1 MIHPITLG
9 PHRSNL
15 TTTLELEDWVWDV
28 LLLPA
33 SPPRTPSPMED
44 LEDDEGLPRMQHQ
57 SLAHRTH
64 PQQIDYDWE
73 PPITVIP
80 DSQPEDDDWPEPLA
94 SST

>member
-1 MIHPITLG
+1 
-9 PHRSNL
+9 
-15 TTTLELEDWVWDV
+15 
-28 LLLPA
+28 
-33 SPPRTPSPMED
+33 MED